1 MIAIAYVALMQRLTK
16 SSITRKIKPFPYPQR
31 IWNLNL
37 SQHSSYSKN
46 VGFPRSY
53 FHFLKRHILVH
64 IRNYQR
70 PYHLLEF
77 G

>member
-31 IWNLNL
+31 IWNFNL
-37 SQHSSYSKN
+37 SQHSSYSKH

-53 FHFLKRHILVH
+53 FTF
-64 IRNYQR
+64 
-70 PYHLLEF
+70 
-77 G
+77 